1 MKELNLNKRE
11 FSLFNQGDQFQL
23 FTNNEDYKSY
33 EDFDEAVEKLFK
45 KYEHIVVKKNGYIY
59 AETNG
64 KRVLLS
70 DQSNDSYHVA
80 IDAIVIIGG
89 IQEMEGF
96 V

>member
-1 MKELNLNKRE
+1 MREIKLNKRE
-11 FSLFNQGDQFQL
+11 FSLFNQGDQFEL
-23 FTNNEDYKSY
+23 FTDNEDYKNY
-33 EDFDEAVEKLFK
+33 EDFDETVEKLFK
-45 KYEHIVVKKNGYIY
+45 KYDCVVVTKNGYIY
-59 AETNG
+59 AQTNG

-70 DQSNDSYHVA
+70 DQSDDSYHVA